1 MEDIA
6 AHEFGTR
13 VPSGACGTP
22 VGSLTVGKV
31 THSLGDFALME
42 CAMRRSVEYYFSM
55 HSPWAYIG
63 HIAFLELVR
72 RFSLNVTYKPISL
85 SKVFAATGGLPVT
98 KRHPARLR
106 YRMIELQR
114 WREKRRLNFKL
125 RPKFFPFEAE
135 LADRFVIAVT
145 AAGYD
150 PDSFLRRGFAALWED
165 EQDLA
170 DDTTLITL
178 AHASEL
184 PGEKLLA
191 DARGPEAKSTYDK
204 NVADAIAADVIGSPA
219 YVLDGEVFWGQDRI
233 DLLDDVLKSG
243 RRPYQPDA

>member
-1 MEDIA
+1 SVEGASMSA
-6 AHEFGTR
+6 FG
-13 VPSGACGTP
+13 GCFCLECG
-22 VGSLTVGKV
+22 
-31 THSLGDFALME
+31 
-42 CAMRRSVEYYFSM
+42 MRRTIEYYFSM

-63 HIAFLELVR
+63 HVPFLELVR

-85 SKVFAATGGLPVT
+85 PKVFAETGGLPVT

-106 YRMIELQR
+106 YRMVELQR

-135 LADRFVIAVT
+135 LADRFVIAV
-145 AAGYD
+145 AARHD
-150 PDSFLRRGFAALWED
+150 PDSFLRRAFAALWED

-170 DDTTLITL
+170 NDTTLITL
-178 AHASEL
+178 ANATGL

-191 DARGPEAKSTYDK
+191 DARRSETKSTYDK

-219 YVLDGEVFWGQDRI
+219 YVLLGKMFLGQDRI
-233 DLLDDVLKSG
+233 HLL
-243 RRPYQPDA
+243 

>member
-1 MEDIA
+1 LRGIFE
-6 AHEFGTR
+6 
-13 VPSGACGTP
+13 
-22 VGSLTVGKV
+22 LTGC
-31 THSLGDFALME
+31 D
-42 CAMRRSVEYYFSM
+42 MRRSVEYYFSM

-63 HIAFLELVR
+63 HVAFLDLMR
-72 RFSLNVTYKPISL
+72 RVGANVTYKPISL
-85 SKVFAATGGLPVT
+85 PKVFAETGGLPVT

-135 LADRFVIAVT
+135 LADRFVIAMA

-150 PDSFLRRGFAALWED
+150 PDSFLRRAFAALWED

-178 AHASEL
+178 ADATGL

-191 DARGPEAKSTYDK
+191 AARRPEAKSTYDK
-204 NVADAIAADVIGSPA
+204 NAEDAIAADVIGSPA

-233 DLLDDVLKSG
+233 DLLEDALKSG
-243 RRPYQPDA
+243 RGRYQPDGR

>member
-1 MEDIA
+1 MGRII
-6 AHEFGTR
+6 
-13 VPSGACGTP
+13 
-22 VGSLTVGKV
+22 
-31 THSLGDFALME
+31 
-42 CAMRRSVEYYFSM
+42 EYYFSM

-63 HIAFLELVR
+63 HVPFRELAR

-85 SKVFAATGGLPVT
+85 PKVFAETGGLPVT

-114 WREKRRLNFKL
+114 WREKRRLNLKL
-125 RPKFFPFEAE
+125 RPKFFPFEAQ
-135 LADRFVIAVT
+135 LADRFVIAV
-145 AAGYD
+145 AARHD
-150 PDSFLRRGFAALWED
+150 PDSFLLRAFAALWED

-170 DDTTLITL
+170 DARTLITL
-178 AHASEL
+178 AGATGL

-191 DARGPEAKSTYDK
+191 DARGSEAKSTYDK
-204 NVADAIAADVIGSPA
+204 NVVDAIAADVIGSPS

-233 DLLDDVLKSG
+233 DLLEGALKSE